1 MRSRFWIRRRDNHT
15 LSMTLDRYTSCDAI
29 SFNSR
34 GQLCSLMCAE
44 WRDLSNHTR
53 ISTIQSRTLEKRAK
67 THVTL
72 TLKLPW
78 KSCSTTHLPFFSSNL
93 KILKALVKTF
103 PTKMKPTKYT
113 TKEKKE
119 ARKAKKVE
127 GEKAKFYFLSVPELL
142 KLIFCIWIWR
152 PRRVRPVNGL
162 PLNYG
167 MIFPFLLQ
175 IYLQLM
181 LLRTHLK
188 LIYFRRHFPANLL
201 FLFFL

>member
-1 MRSRFWIRRRDNHT
+1 MRSKFSIRRHDNHT
-15 LSMTLDRYTSCDAI
+15 LGVTLDRYTTCDAI

-34 GQLCSLMCAE
+34 GQLCPLMCAE

-53 ISTIQSRTLEKRAK
+53 ISTIQSRTLEKKAK

-78 KSCSTTHLPFFSSNL
+78 KSCSTTHLPFFSPNL

-103 PTKMKPTKYT
+103 PTKMKLPKYT

-119 ARKAKKVE
+119 ARKVKKV
-127 GEKAKFYFLSVPELL
+127 GEKAKFCFLSVPELL
-142 KLIFCIWIWR
+142 KLIFCIWIRR

-181 LLRTHLK
+181 LLRRHLK
-188 LIYFRRHFPANLL
+188 LIYFRRRFPANLL